1 MANLNF
7 WLTQS
12 SLNPSHNPLITNDF
26 ESFTD
31 EQWFPYHE
39 TILTVAPIATLSADY
54 PVEANGRTI
63 QYIKTL
69 SYFDDYYNR
78 IHINPSLLEL
88 GNIASE
94 QSQVVNVWNA
104 YLVPKDL
111 VSIDDIPE
119 GINVA
124 GQDQPPLNFTAL
136 QKRAWDISILTD
148 GPSSLD
154 ATMTW
159 QFAEEAANL
168 RITGTRIIAFAWLV
182 DWSKSVK
189 ETLQWLT
196 DILQSNTG
204 HEQRRSLRLAPRI
217 SLEADLLLYD
227 QERQFFDLAMLGWG
241 AKTFAVPFWN
251 QQQWLGT
258 AHNVGALVVY
268 CDTAHRNFR
277 ANRLAILRGETALEN
292 ETIEIESV
300 LADRLILKR
309 PLIQSWA
316 KGTCLSPAATA
327 QIESAPQ
334 LIKRT
339 DRMMRTHVTL
349 NITEAVDHAAAL
361 PELIYRDF
369 PVLDQVPNEFEDLT
383 HSHERLLHVLDNST
397 GFALRTDTAKA
408 AFQLYQYAWL
418 MSGRQQQANLR
429 ALFYGLRGSQK
440 ALWLP
445 TFSDD
450 LTLKNIITE
459 NSQTIDVDWC
469 GYTRFAL
476 NQLGRQ
482 DIRITLRNGITLY
495 RRITS
500 STEVDTQIER
510 LVVDSIF
517 TDLINPSDVIRI
529 SFLSLCRLSNDAVEF
544 EHINDSDGIA
554 KCSVSWRGVR
564 ES

>member
-1 MANLNF
+1 MANLNC
-7 WLTQS
+7 LILS
-12 SLNPSHNPLITNDF
+12 SPLFNDKNPNISLDLDQFISEYWYPSH
-26 ESFTD
+26 ESLVS
-31 EQWFPYHE
+31 E
-39 TILTVAPIATLSADY
+39 ILFSNVSNFY
-54 PVEANGRTI
+54 PVEVDSYPI
-63 QYIKTL
+63 QFVHRY
-69 SYFDDYYNR
+69 SYFNDYYNR
-78 IHINPSLLEL
+78 IHITPSHLEL

-94 QSQVVNVWNA
+94 QTENVTVWNA
-104 YLVPKDL
+104 YLVPKTL
-111 VSIDDIPE
+111 LSIDDIPD

-124 GQDQPPLNFTAL
+124 GQPNPPLNFTAL
-136 QKRAWDISILTD
+136 QERAWDISILTD

-154 ATMTW
+154 SALTW
-159 QFAEEAANL
+159 QFAEDAANL

-182 DWSKSVK
+182 DWSKPVK

-196 DILQSNTG
+196 DILQSSTG
-204 HEQRRSLRLAPRI
+204 HEQRRNLRLAPRI
-217 SLEADLLLYD
+217 SLEADLLLFD

-251 QQQWLGT
+251 QQQWLST
-258 AHNVGALVVY
+258 EHNAGALVVY

-277 ANRLAILRGETALEN
+277 ANRLAILRGESTLEN
-292 ETIEIESV
+292 ETIEIESI
-300 LADRLILKR
+300 LNDRLILKR

-334 LIKRT
+334 LIKRS

-369 PVLDQVPNEFEDLT
+369 PVLDQAPNESEDLT

-418 MSGRQQQANLR
+418 LSGRQQQSDLR

-440 ALWLP
+440 AIWLP

-450 LTLKNIITE
+450 LTLKNIITA
-459 NSQTIDVDWC
+459 NSQTIDVAWC

-476 NQLGRQ
+476 NQLSRQ
-482 DIRITLRNGITLY
+482 DIQITLRNGTTLY

-500 STEVDTQIER
+500 ATEVDTQIER

-517 TDLINPSDVIRI
+517 TDQINPSDVIRI

-554 KCSVSWRGVR
+554 KCSVTWRGVR
-564 ES
+564 EE